1 MASRHP
7 RAPDETFGYS
17 TQDGVAGT
25 AVAGETLQLG
35 KAAKGAAAQ
44 EERYDYDRHGQ
55 LLDTFAAPAG

>member
-25 AVAGETLQLG
+25 AVAGETLQL
-35 KAAKGAAAQ
+35 ADVAT
-44 EERYDYDRHGQ
+44 ERSGG
-55 LLDTFAAPAG
+55 LKEGW